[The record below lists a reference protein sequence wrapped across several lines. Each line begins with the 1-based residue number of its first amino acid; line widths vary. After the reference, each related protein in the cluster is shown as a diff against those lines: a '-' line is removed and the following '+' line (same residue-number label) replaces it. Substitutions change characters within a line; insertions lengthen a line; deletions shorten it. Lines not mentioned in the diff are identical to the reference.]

1 MDARSHSLTV
11 LSAGLLLY
19 DILSDDEGLKA
30 AGCSK
35 VFPVVS
41 EEGAQLPYVCYRRAA
56 VQATAVK
63 GSRGSDT
70 ATMEV
75 ACYASS
81 YAGSVALAEAVLAAL
96 DGFQA
101 VYGDGEGRNTL
112 TARYIQLSDAE
123 ESWADEAYIQTL
135 TFMIG
140 I

>member
-1 MDARSHSLTV
+1 MDARSHRLTV
-11 LSAGLLLY
+11 LSAGLLMY

-63 GSRGSDT
+63 GCRGSDT

-101 VYGDGEGRNTL
+101 VYGDGEGNTL

-135 TFMIG
+135 TFTIG